1 MSARARSKNQR
12 GEEPPD
18 FAEGKGQEKGKG
30 AKGGA
35 VAFGHL
41 PPSTQWMT
49 PPTTPFQQEPTTS
62 MASTS
67 TALQPFGKV
76 RNDKDDAE
84 LIALRHL
91 HAQVRGHSSEQSE
104 EVKKALAVIESSIR
118 KDDAK
123 SYKQLIYLLTQARKR
138 LADIEEQWDAFRTQW
153 TTYLDTATK
162 MWTAHIESYEEG
174 ETKFSQKRKEAAIH
188 LQQVRTQLHE
198 IHVRTMSA
206 EGAVPSGEL
215 QEGQTALDATMT
227 ISDMD
232 IVEEQPQFSQL
243 KTELQGAVQKVRETI
258 GEKLAKR
265 RRISEEKPGD
275 DVQIVETP
283 DAHQRES
290 TKP

>member
-1 MSARARSKNQR
+1 
-12 GEEPPD
+12 
-18 FAEGKGQEKGKG
+18 
-30 AKGGA
+30 
-35 VAFGHL
+35 
-41 PPSTQWMT
+41 
-49 PPTTPFQQEPTTS
+49 
-62 MASTS
+62 
-67 TALQPFGKV
+67 
-76 RNDKDDAE
+76 
-84 LIALRHL
+84 
-91 HAQVRGHSSEQSE
+91 
-104 EVKKALAVIESSIR
+104 
-118 KDDAK
+118 
-123 SYKQLIYLLTQARKR
+123 
-138 LADIEEQWDAFRTQW
+138 
-153 TTYLDTATK
+153 

-188 LQQVRTQLHE
+188 LQQVRPQLHE